1 MPVGSHSLRRALT
14 IVALALVA
22 ATGAGCGGSDDR
34 PDRRAA
40 QGPPGTLLRKQLPG
54 RITKAEGAAK
64 AAPTNPKVLRDLT
77 RLYIQYAYQVGNP
90 QANTLGPEGIAQLRK
105 ASATW
110 ERYLALKPNP
120 PSVQLATSMARNY
133 GQSGLDEPLKAIRA
147 MKIAADYQDPPLGP
161 VYAQLALLYYAQHDY
176 RPGDRASRRAVE
188 LTPLPQRAD
197 LRRQLREIR
206 SQAKTQD

>member
-1 MPVGSHSLRRALT
+1 MPVGSRCVCRALT
-14 IVALALVA
+14 LVALVLVA
-22 ATGAGCGGSDDR
+22 ATGAGCGGSDDHA
-34 PDRRAA
+34 DRRAS
-40 QGPPGTLLRKQLPG
+40 QGPPGTLFRKQLPG
-54 RITKAEGAAK
+54 RVAKAERAAK
-64 AAPTNPKVLRDLT
+64 AAPTSPKVLGDLT
-77 RLYIQYAYQVGNP
+77 RLYVQYAYQVGNP
-90 QANTLGPEGIAQLRK
+90 QANTLGPEGLAQLRK

-120 PSVQLATSMARNY
+120 PSVQLATVMARNY

-176 RPGDRASRRAVE
+176 SQGDGASRRAVA

-197 LRRQLREIR
+197 MRHQLREIR